1 VDRILVAFDGSPPSR
16 RALEHAARLVG
27 AGELILLHVL
37 PEIVPEEYTPSEVDP
52 EETAAEIA
60 ELQEACAALAA
71 RGISAR
77 ALPIGSDAF
86 ADAAEAIVAEAER
99 CGAELIAVGTRG
111 HGALSRLALG
121 SVSTRVAHDAH
132 CDVLIVR

>member
-27 AGELILLHVL
+27 SGELLLLHVL

-52 EETAAEIA
+52 EETAAEIV
-60 ELQEACAALAA
+60 ELQDACAALVAQ
-71 RGISAR
+71 GISAR
-77 ALPIGSDAF
+77 ALPIGGDAF

-99 CGAELIAVGTRG
+99 AGADLIAIGTRG
-111 HGALSRLALG
+111 HGTLSRLALG
-121 SVSTRVAHDAH
+121 SVSNRVAQDAQ